1 MKQEG
6 IRSRE
11 NRVASRKKKP
21 TTKTE
26 LLEER
31 VEYKKL
37 QTIKKI
43 RKINFFLVLV
53 PYLKKS
59 IFNFY
64 LQGNY

>member
-11 NRVASRKKKP
+11 NRVASRKKKT

>member
-6 IRSRE
+6 IRRRE
-11 NRVASRKKKP
+11 NRVASRKKKK